1 MIMLIIGIFND
12 VYPNPYPV
20 SPTMPPSTTITSLY
34 YGYRKATLTWSSVSG
49 RYNFIVEYGTD
60 NVNWTTFT
68 TLSSS
73 QTTTTVTGLVLS
85 ATTYYFRIGV
95 SDFPTTGR
103 VTYSSSASTTM
114 PFWLIHNLVPNT
126 SLTTGNTAGITTVIG
141 SGPSSTTTVVND
153 IFNRNGTYNITA
165 SSILITTSQ
174 PSYYPYLVFENTN
187 NNSNPDKDAGESNA
201 FWNSGGN
208 RYNTTGA
215 YTGSV
220 STNVDG
226 VGNIL
231 GEWLQVQSPFKS
243 VMRSYAMAAR
253 VNFGYRMPK
262 NFYIVGSHDGST
274 WYYVDQQTVTT
285 PWDDVAAPTLAVNF
299 TVSTTNTSSLTA
311 YTYFRIIVNSV
322 ENGGAGG
329 LTNAQQVN
337 IYTFVPICYVSV

>member
-1 MIMLIIGIFND
+1 
-12 VYPNPYPV
+12 
-20 SPTMPPSTTITSLY
+20 
-34 YGYRKATLTWSSVSG
+34 
-49 RYNFIVEYGTD
+49 
-60 NVNWTTFT
+60 
-68 TLSSS
+68 
-73 QTTTTVTGLVLS
+73 VLS
-85 ATTYYFRIGV
+85 AATYYFRIDV

-114 PFWLIHNLVPNT
+114 PFWSIHNLLPNT
-126 SLTTGNTAGITTVIG
+126 SLTTGNTADITTVIG

-187 NNSNPDKDAGESNA
+187 NNNNPDKDVGESNA

-285 PWDDVAAPTLAVNF
+285 QWGDAFVPPPSVNF

-322 ENGGAGG
+322 ENDAEGP
-329 LTNAQQVN
+329 TNAQQVN
-337 IYTFVPICYVSV
+337 IYTFVPVCYVSV